1 MLIEATPHTVTVTPE
16 ETVIAPEELNGSMA
30 AVADVV
36 YMKLQPVNSSVKGA
50 AWVTDS
56 GR

>member
-1 MLIEATPHTVTVTPE
+1 MLIVATPHTVTVTPE

>member
-16 ETVIAPEELNGSMA
+16 ETVIDPEERNGFMA
-30 AVADVV
+30 TVADVV
-36 YMKLQPVNSSVKGA
+36 YMLLQPVISSVKGA